1 MADSDLFDRIS
12 QTFEPSF
19 RYLIIVC
26 DLQKRTLDVRRDII
40 EVFEKNGIHVLEKKC
55 ITTANLAGS
64 TWC

>member
-12 QTFEPSF
+12 QTFDPSF

-40 EVFEKNGIHVLEKKC
+40 EVFEKNGIPVLEKK
-55 ITTANLAGS
+55 
-64 TWC
+64 